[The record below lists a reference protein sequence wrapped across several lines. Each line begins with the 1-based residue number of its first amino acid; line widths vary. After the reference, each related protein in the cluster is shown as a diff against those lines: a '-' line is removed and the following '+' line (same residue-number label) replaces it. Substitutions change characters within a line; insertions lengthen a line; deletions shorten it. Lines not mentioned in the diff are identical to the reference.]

1 MAIDLNTATNTEL
14 EQEMNLLTEK
24 FDNIKAEIYNKYILL
39 QHVSEQYEEIKK
51 VIDKR
56 NGKG

>member
-1 MAIDLNTATNTEL
+1 MDFNTATNTEL
-14 EQEMNLLTEK
+14 EEEINKLTEK
-24 FDNIKAEIYNKYILL
+24 FEATKAEIYNKYVLL
-39 QHVSEQYEEIKK
+39 QHISNQYEEIKK

>member
-1 MAIDLNTATNTEL
+1 MIKDLETATNTEL
-14 EQEMNLLTEK
+14 EEEINKLTEK
-24 FDNIKAEIYNKYILL
+24 FEATKAEIYNKYVLL
-39 QHVSEQYEEIKK
+39 QHISDQYEEIKK

>member
-1 MAIDLNTATNTEL
+1 MDFNTATNTEL
-14 EQEMNLLTEK
+14 EEEINKLTEK
-24 FDNIKAEIYNKYILL
+24 FETTKAEIYNKYVLL
-39 QHVSEQYEEIKK
+39 QHISDQYEEIKK